1 MKKVNYV
8 FLLVTLIVV
17 LTFFISACKKSGE
30 VIETKTVEY
39 SKEEYEL
46 IMSSLK
52 NEAILYYSK
61 NYNETDFSD
70 SFWDK
75 KYKETEK
82 TPKEY
87 LNEITYEKIKE
98 NHAILS
104 MAKKEKII
112 PDDNYEYICKSFK
125 ENTSQNKEGS
135 SETSYGVTSFSLME
149 YYDYIISNCSVNLR
163 NKIAENLT
171 DEEIQNY
178 YDENKDEMFLKPYI
192 FDCEQVYIEGYS
204 DSSNLQ
210 EKSEIILNAVK
221 GGKDF
226 KETVRREGLSLNEEQ
241 YDMSM
246 IRSLSIRFPNIV
258 EALDKMKQGDIKLVE
273 ENSNAYILFVVKKS
287 PKEYL
292 PLNDILENV
301 KTYKALE
308 KFNSEVK
315 KEMELIDG
323 TN

>member
-75 KYKETEK
+75 KYNETEK
-82 TPKEY
+82 NPKEY

-135 SETSYGVTSFSLME
+135 SKTSYGVTSFSLME

-163 NKIAENLT
+163 
-171 DEEIQNY
+171 
-178 YDENKDEMFLKPYI
+178 
-192 FDCEQVYIEGYS
+192 
-204 DSSNLQ
+204 
-210 EKSEIILNAVK
+210 
-221 GGKDF
+221 
-226 KETVRREGLSLNEEQ
+226 
-241 YDMSM
+241 
-246 IRSLSIRFPNIV
+246 
-258 EALDKMKQGDIKLVE
+258 IK
-273 ENSNAYILFVVKKS
+273 
-287 PKEYL
+287 
-292 PLNDILENV
+292 
-301 KTYKALE
+301 
-308 KFNSEVK
+308 
-315 KEMELIDG
+315 
-323 TN
+323 